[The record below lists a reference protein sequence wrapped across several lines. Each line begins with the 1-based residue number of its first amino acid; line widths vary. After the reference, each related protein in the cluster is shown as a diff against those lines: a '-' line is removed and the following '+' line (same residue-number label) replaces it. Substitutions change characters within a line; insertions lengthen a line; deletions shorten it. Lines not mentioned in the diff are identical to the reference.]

1 MSDEIR
7 PEVVE
12 AIVRAMTQRNPAV
25 LLEIA
30 HLGVTPAERRAAD
43 DLMLAT
49 ITATSDHQ
57 ARIVKAMELLLHR
70 RWDSPPTWEQ
80 LFDDVTPEIQA
91 QLEDLYDAMPDGAR
105 VEYDRRYG
113 RPSH

>member
-1 MSDEIR
+1 VSEEIR

-12 AIVRAMTQRNPAV
+12 AIVRAMTHMDPTV

-43 DLMLAT
+43 DLMLVT
-49 ITATSDHQ
+49 MTAPSDHQ
-57 ARIVKAMELLLHR
+57 ARTLKAMELLLHR
-70 RWDSPPTWEQ
+70 RWTSPPSWRQ

-91 QLEDLYDAMPDGAR
+91 QLEDLYDALPDGAR
-105 VEYDRRYG
+105 AEYDRRYG
-113 RPSH
+113 RPSL